1 MRLTQAAVVAI
12 LAFTVAAKPIQA
24 RRDVQPTTEYETTPE
39 VNYPVD
45 DDKKNATVP
54 VPAPQPDYKPTTDPK
69 DAPET
74 PQYPAKCYDVN
85 GAEKSCDENDEAV
98 PNLPTDDSTLDYL
111 AKIHES
117 C

>member
-24 RRDVQPTTEYETTPE
+24 RRDVQPTPEYETTPD
-39 VNYPVD
+39 VNYPIE
-45 DDKKNATVP
+45 DDKKNATAP
-54 VPAPQPDYKPTTDPK
+54 LPAPQPDYKPTTDPK

-74 PQYPAKCYDVN
+74 QYPAKCYDAN

-98 PNLPTDDSTLDYL
+98 PNLPADDSTLHYL
-111 AKIHES
+111 TEIHGL